1 MKGLANYFIRSLDL
15 TRVIYVYFTSI
26 LWEIVFLSTSIL
38 RLCYSPLSVNIHNI
52 TQIILLI
59 NLLYLGHLKSQMTF
73 HLFVLL
79 HSYYTYHHSYKKIV
93 KTDCEK
99 DLNLVENMKTKG
111 CRHVN
116 LFQKKLYFHQTT
128 IIYNYEKTL
137 YLHQELR

>member
-1 MKGLANYFIRSLDL
+1 M
-15 TRVIYVYFTSI
+15 
-26 LWEIVFLSTSIL
+26 
-38 RLCYSPLSVNIHNI
+38 
-52 TQIILLI
+52 
-59 NLLYLGHLKSQMTF
+59 GHLKSQMTF

-79 HSYYTYHHSYKKIV
+79 HSYYIKTV

-99 DLNLVENMKTKG
+99 DLKLVENMKTKG